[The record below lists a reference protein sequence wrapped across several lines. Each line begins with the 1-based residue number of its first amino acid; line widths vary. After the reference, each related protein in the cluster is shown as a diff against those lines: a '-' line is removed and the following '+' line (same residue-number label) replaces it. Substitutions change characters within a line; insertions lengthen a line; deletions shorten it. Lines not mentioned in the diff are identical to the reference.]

1 MIPKTPMISVELYIA
16 TKMILRAKMEMYSA
30 IHKNLYTIYM
40 FYTAKKFSC
49 ISWFFNY
56 Q

>member
-1 MIPKTPMISVELYIA
+1 M
-16 TKMILRAKMEMYSA
+16 RARVL
-30 IHKNLYTIYM
+30 HKNLYTIYM

-56 Q
+56 P